1 MYKKTIFTLFIFLAP
16 MAFIAQTKNDSS
28 SQIIS
33 NEYIRVG
40 NINHHLIDRL
50 FEANEENSIKILNC
64 WEEGDLLSQK
74 RYCSSD
80 DKYFNNF

>member
-50 FEANEENSIKILNC
+50 FEADEKNSIEIKNC

-74 RYCSSD
+74 RYCSSSE
-80 DKYFNNF
+80 KYLHNF

>member
-1 MYKKTIFTLFIFLAP
+1 MYKKTIFASFLFLAP
-16 MAFIAQTKNDSS
+16 IAFIEQTKNDSS

-33 NEYIRVG
+33 NEYVRIG

-50 FEANEENSIKILNC
+50 FEADEENSIEIKNC

-74 RYCSSD
+74 RYCSSSE
-80 DKYFNNF
+80 KYFHNF

>member
-1 MYKKTIFTLFIFLAP
+1 MYKKTIFTLILFLVP
-16 MAFIAQTKNDSS
+16 ISLIEQTKQNSPS
-28 SQIIS
+28 EIIS
-33 NEYIRVG
+33 KEYEMIEK
-40 NINHHLIDRL
+40 NNLHLIDTL
-50 FEANEENSIKILNC
+50 FEANDANSIEIKNC

>member
-1 MYKKTIFTLFIFLAP
+1 MYKKTIFTLLLFLAP
-16 MAFIAQTKNDSS
+16 IGFIEQSKHKIS
-28 SQIIS
+28 SQIIN
-33 NEYIRVG
+33 NEYVSIG

-50 FEANEENSIKILNC
+50 FEANEENSIEILNC

-80 DKYFNNF
+80 DEYFNNF

>member
-1 MYKKTIFTLFIFLAP
+1 MYKKTIFTLLLFLAP
-16 MAFIAQTKNDSS
+16 IGFIEQSKHKSS

-33 NEYIRVG
+33 DEYVSIG

-50 FEANEENSIKILNC
+50 FEANEEKSNEILNC

-74 RYCSSD
+74 RYCSFSENLSD
-80 DKYFNNF
+80 NF

>member
-1 MYKKTIFTLFIFLAP
+1 MYKKTIFTLILFLVP
-16 MAFIAQTKNDSS
+16 ISLIEQTKQNSS
-28 SQIIS
+28 SEIIS
-33 NEYIRVG
+33 KEYEMIEK
-40 NINHHLIDRL
+40 NNLHLIDTL
-50 FEANEENSIKILNC
+50 FEANDANSIEIKNC